1 MGVPLRGHTSR
12 PSDGRIRLSRREL
25 VLAEMEKQIPP
36 LRRRIRSGS
45 GRNDR
50 AFFAPESG
58 MKKGCPP
65 SLKLPYRPTQAKG
78 GLEWATGQGS
88 TAKFWAGDSE
98 LQADSRFLGDMAAF
112 GMTRLLRFR
121 GFLGVEY
128 PTGRLKPLVV
138 AHHRGLG
145 MRAPGL
151 KPVLI

>member
-1 MGVPLRGHTSR
+1 M
-12 PSDGRIRLSRREL
+12 RLSRREL

-65 SLKLPYRPTQAKG
+65 SLKLHYCPTQAKG

-88 TAKFWAGDSE
+88 SS
-98 LQADSRFLGDMAAF
+98 QAWGACGMSDMCARFA
-112 GMTRLLRFR
+112 R
-121 GFLGVEY
+121 GADECVRAYVSGVERCS
-128 PTGRLKPLVV
+128 GQARVEFVAFLVV
-138 AHHRGLG
+138 AHHAGWECERRG
-145 MRAPGL
+145 
-151 KPVLI
+151 